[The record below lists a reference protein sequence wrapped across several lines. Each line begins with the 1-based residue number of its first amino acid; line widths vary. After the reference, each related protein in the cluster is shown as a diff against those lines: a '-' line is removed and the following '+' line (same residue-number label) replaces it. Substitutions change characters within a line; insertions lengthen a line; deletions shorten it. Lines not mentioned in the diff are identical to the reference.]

1 MSRLSSGGMHAVD
14 VGRTAWGACAHGPW
28 CRRRRALSR
37 PCAYTADGEDY
48 PYKWG
53 GSRSDPFSRLSTRVR
68 DFILYPCRSPHGG
81 RLKNPRTWVC
91 AHGSCA
97 HTRLGPSMA
106 AREARANG
114 RDNGLG
120 GPPQERLPL
129 HGRRGPT
136 RPSCLRLGRAAFDAV
151 MPCRLWLLGW
161 RDVDAS
167 LCSGLLAAM
176 PRCLCLRLERNSA
189 GRCHGCGP
197 GCRRHR
203 LSRGMW

>member
-1 MSRLSSGGMHAVD
+1 MLVSSEH
-14 VGRTAWGACAHGPW
+14 R
-28 CRRRRALSR
+28 
-37 PCAYTADGEDY
+37 
-48 PYKWG
+48 WG
-53 GSRSDPFSRLSTRVR
+53 GNKSDGFSRLSTRVR
-68 DFILYPCRSPHGG
+68 ILFSIPAVRRMVVASRIQGHGCT
-81 RLKNPRTWVC
+81 RT
-91 AHGSCA
+91 ALA
-97 HTRLGPSMA
+97 RA
-106 AREARANG
+106 AVKVRVSARKARANG
-114 RDNGLG
+114 RGRGLG

-136 RPSCLRLGRAAFDAV
+136 RPSTLWLGRAAFDAV

-189 GRCHGCGP
+189 GRCHCCGP